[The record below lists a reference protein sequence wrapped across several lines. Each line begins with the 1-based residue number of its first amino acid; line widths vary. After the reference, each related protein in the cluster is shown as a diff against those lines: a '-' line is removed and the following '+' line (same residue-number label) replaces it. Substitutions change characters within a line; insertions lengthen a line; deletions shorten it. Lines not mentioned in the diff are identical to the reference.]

1 MFLNCTDTSFQSSEI
16 KNQLDKPTTTTQLIK
31 SEAAENSSQKK
42 HITKEKNQSYSV
54 QEFLEIATT
63 LSSKQKVQ
71 HAIVIFKDILN
82 KEPHNQSALVGIG
95 RS

>member
-16 KNQLDKPTTTTQLIK
+16 KNQLDKPTTTQLIK
-31 SEAAENSSQKK
+31 AEAAKNSSQKK
-42 HITKEKNQSYSV
+42 HIPKEKNQSYSV

>member
-16 KNQLDKPTTTTQLIK
+16 KNQLDKPTTTQLIK
-31 SEAAENSSQKK
+31 SEAAKNSSQKK
-42 HITKEKNQSYSV
+42 HIPKEKKQSYSV

-82 KEPHNQSALVGIG
+82 KEPHNQSALIGIG
-95 RS
+95 RL